1 MIDQLLMGFAAILT
15 LNNIL
20 FIMLGIATGIL
31 FGVLPGVGGVTAL
44 AMLIPATFYLPP
56 VTAIAFLIGITK
68 GGTSGGAI
76 PAILINAP
84 GDPANVATARDGYP
98 LAQKGKPVKAMRM
111 ALYSSVFGDCCSDIV
126 LILLAAPFA
135 LVALKL
141 GPAETTSLVI
151 LALTMIASLSARN
164 LLKGLI
170 ATTFGVFLSTIGLD
184 PANGVERMTFG
195 VVALFDG
202 ISLNAIAI
210 GPLALSAVVSQL
222 FDLWRA
228 RGDDIKRFPVFDR
241 KKQALTFSE
250 FISCW
255 RTLFRSAY
263 LGTFVGMLPGLG
275 ATLAGFLG
283 YSLAKRASKTPE
295 KFGKG
300 HLEGIAATEAANSA
314 VMGACLIPTIALGIP
329 GNLAAALLI
338 GAFIIHGIT
347 PGPFMMIQ
355 HGDLVYSMFAAMLV
369 ANMAHAVIGRFG
381 SPIWVLALKAPMGI
395 ILSVVIILCAVGVY
409 IPAPSLF
416 EIGMMLA
423 FTGLGYI
430 MRKLAFSIVSFFMGF
445 MLGPMLEH
453 SLRQTINLYGSLSVL
468 FTEPIALICMLITL
482 YVIWRSYMAAKKEKH
497 A

>member
-1 MIDQLLMGFAAILT
+1 MIEQLLMGFSAILT
-15 LNNIL
+15 PSNVL
-20 FIMLGIATGIL
+20 FIMLGIATGII

-98 LAQKGKPVKAMRM
+98 LAQKGKPIKAMRM
-111 ALYSSVFGDCCSDIV
+111 ALYSSIWGDTCSDIV

-135 LVALKL
+135 VVALKL
-141 GPAETTSLVI
+141 GPAETTSLII
-151 LALTMIASLSARN
+151 LALAMIASLSAKN
-164 LLKGLI
+164 LIKGLI
-170 ATTFGVFLSTIGLD
+170 ATTLGLLLSTVGLD

-210 GPLALSAVVSQL
+210 GPLALSAVISQL
-222 FDLWRA
+222 FDLWRHQD
-228 RGDDIKRFPVFDR
+228 GEVKKFPEFDS
-241 KKQALTFSE
+241 KKQGLTFAE
-250 FISCW
+250 FISNW
-255 RTLFRSAY
+255 RTLLRSSY

-283 YSLAKRASKTPE
+283 YAMAKRASKTPE
-295 KFGKG
+295 KFGTG

-355 HGDLVYSMFAAMLV
+355 NGDLVYSMFAAMLV
-369 ANMAHAVIGRFG
+369 ANVAHLVIGRFG
-381 SPIWVLALKAPMGI
+381 APIWVLALKAPMGI
-395 ILSVVIILCAVGVY
+395 ILSVVIVLCTVGVY
-409 IPAPSLF
+409 IPSPSLF
-416 EIGMMLA
+416 EVSMMLL

-430 MRKLAFSIVSFFMGF
+430 MRKLSFSIVSFFMGF

-453 SLRQTINLYGSLSVL
+453 SLRQTINLYGGLSVL
-468 FTEPIALICMLITL
+468 FTEPIALVCMLITL
-482 YVIWRSYMAAKKEKH
+482 FVIWRSFQATKKEKH
-497 A
+497 T

>member
-1 MIDQLLMGFAAILT
+1 M
-15 LNNIL
+15 
-20 FIMLGIATGIL
+20 
-31 FGVLPGVGGVTAL
+31 
-44 AMLIPATFYLPP
+44 
-56 VTAIAFLIGITK
+56 
-68 GGTSGGAI
+68 
-76 PAILINAP
+76 
-84 GDPANVATARDGYP
+84 
-98 LAQKGKPVKAMRM
+98 
-111 ALYSSVFGDCCSDIV
+111 
-126 LILLAAPFA
+126 LAAPFA

-347 PGPFMMIQ
+347 PGPFMMIK